1 MNHRTDPD
9 SIAFDS
15 SFEGAPGELVRLST
29 LVRRMVAGNAGPM
42 TFTGTCTY
50 VVGTGRVA
58 VIDPGPAA
66 QGHIDALLDA
76 LRGETISAILV
87 THTHKDHSPGA
98 RLLKD
103 KTGARLYGCPPCAA
117 ILDDRGVGLRL
128 DAAHDLDH
136 APDVVMD
143 DGDVIEGP
151 GYTLVCVETPG
162 HTATHRTYALPREN
176 ALFSGDHVM
185 AWSTT
190 VVAPPDGRMQ
200 AYMQSLDKLRLRD
213 DVVYWPGH
221 GGPVKNPQRF
231 VAALAQHR
239 RNREAAISRSL
250 ATEGSTIDAIVA
262 EVYRDLDPG
271 LRTAAALSV
280 LAHLEALVEQ
290 GLVVA
295 DKAPLLGAA
304 FRRV

>member
-1 MNHRTDPD
+1 
-9 SIAFDS
+9 
-15 SFEGAPGELVRLST
+15 
-29 LVRRMVAGNAGPM
+29 
-42 TFTGTCTY
+42 
-50 VVGTGRVA
+50 
-58 VIDPGPAA
+58 
-66 QGHIDALLDA
+66 
-76 LRGETISAILV
+76 
-87 THTHKDHSPGA
+87 
-98 RLLKD
+98 
-103 KTGARLYGCPPCAA
+103 
-117 ILDDRGVGLRL
+117 
-128 DAAHDLDH
+128 
-136 APDVVMD
+136 
-143 DGDVIEGP
+143 
-151 GYTLVCVETPG
+151 
-162 HTATHRTYALPREN
+162 
-176 ALFSGDHVM
+176 M